1 MMPKVLDVDVVT
13 GESIERDMT
22 ADELADYQARQ
33 DAQTSADHQ
42 E

>member
-1 MMPKVLDVDVVT
+1 MPKVLDVDVAT
-13 GESIERDMT
+13 GETIERDMT

-33 DAQTSADHQ
+33 DAQISADYQ

>member
-1 MMPKVLDVDVVT
+1 MPKVLDVDVAT
-13 GESIERDMT
+13 GETIERDMT

-33 DAQTSADHQ
+33 DAQASADQ

>member
-1 MMPKVLDVDVVT
+1 MPKVLDIDVAT
-13 GESIERDMT
+13 GETIERDMT

-33 DAQTSADHQ
+33 DAEASSNQ